1 MHFNY
6 LNFLLISLFSL
17 HALSCLGYAL
27 PGRPSLHPL
36 RATTTSLCTTNAN
49 NIPQP
54 TESSNQTTNIP
65 DLALGW
71 KQLKPFLNIAVP
83 FFKKDKTARNSL
95 LALSALTLIN
105 SGISV
110 AFSYVSRDFYN
121 ALNMRDEGLFYQKTE
136 LFFLATLIAVPV
148 SVYYRFV
155 RERLSLYW
163 REALT
168 ANALQLY
175 YSNRTY
181 YALETLREVDNP
193 DQRISEDIRHFTKT
207 SLDFFITI
215 FTSIVDLIS
224 FSAILFQ
231 IFPGLFVAVI
241 VYAGIGSIIAS
252 KLGRSLVGLNYEK
265 LLREANFRFAL
276 FRTRENA
283 EAIAFYDSDAVIEQK
298 TVWQL
303 FQEALETQFG
313 IIKVQRNLEYFTTGY
328 RYLVQIIPSLI
339 VAPLYF
345 AHKVELGAISQSYGA
360 FNHILS
366 DFSIIINQFEALSA
380 FAAGLTRLSSFFD
393 RMGSSS
399 GHVWGEDK
407 PLVSLSMQSL
417 SSELEGAVTE
427 SSLSDQTPSL
437 RSVSPLLLLACRNLT
452 VLTPDAQRVLL
463 GNLHQSASSL
473 SGVDIDVMQGDRLLI
488 VGPSGAGKSSF
499 VRTIAG
505 LWQVGRGQVIW
516 DRTLLSSD
524 DQGNQTGVIQTSQ
537 QTILSTAPKE
547 VFFLPQKPY
556 NLLGDLRQQIMYP
569 RIHSL
574 AGTLHDDSNLYG
586 DSKVLN
592 SRKKKVKPVEEGD
605 KAAAPIGDIAED
617 DEFFLNILQK
627 VQLGHLAGRMGEGDE
642 HKGLRV
648 SKDWS
653 KTLSLGEQQRL
664 AFARILYN
672 RPRVVV
678 LDEATSALDLNAEAA
693 MYTLLLDETPNI
705 TFISVGHRPS
715 LVRFH
720 NKKLILGGEGV
731 QPRLVSLLGT
741 KIAESAL

>member
-1 MHFNY
+1 MTHFNY
-6 LNFLLISLFSL
+6 LNFLLILLFSL
-17 HALSCLGYAL
+17 HVLSCLGYAL
-27 PGRPSLHPL
+27 PGRSLHPL
-36 RATTTSLCTTNAN
+36 RAATTSLSTTNAN
-49 NIPQP
+49 NVPQP
-54 TESSNQTTNIP
+54 TQPSNQTADIH

-83 FFKKDKTARNSL
+83 FFKQDKTARNSL

-241 VYAGIGSIIAS
+241 LYAGIGSIITS

-265 LLREANFRFAL
+265 LLREANFRFSL

-399 GHVWGEDK
+399 GHVWGQDK
-407 PLVSLSMQSL
+407 PLVMLSMQSL
-417 SSELEGAVTE
+417 SGELEGAVTE
-427 SSLSDQTPSL
+427 TSLSDQTPSP
-437 RSVSPLLLLACRNLT
+437 RSTSPLLLLACRNLT

-463 GNLHQSASSL
+463 GNLHQSPSSL

-524 DQGNQTGVIQTSQ
+524 EHSQTGGVQTSQ

-569 RIHSL
+569 KIHSL
-574 AGTLHDDSNLYG
+574 TGAPHDDSNLYG
-586 DSKVLN
+586 DSKLLN
-592 SRKKKVKPVEEGD
+592 SRKKKVQTVEEGN
-605 KAAAPIGDIAED
+605 KPTTSTGEIVEE
-617 DEFFLNILQK
+617 DEFFLDILRK

-672 RPRVVV
+672 RPRVIV
-678 LDEATSALDLNAEAA
+678 LDGKTLDL
-693 MYTLLLDETPNI
+693 DSSSS
-705 TFISVGHRPS
+705 SVEI
-715 LVRFH
+715 V
-720 NKKLILGGEGV
+720 NE
-731 QPRLVSLLGT
+731 
-741 KIAESAL
+741 